1 MSSLLPRSYLFVP
14 ANRPERFDKAA
25 AAGADAVIIDLED
38 AVPPAEK
45 TTARQSL
52 AAWLSAAKPVLVRIN
67 GADSEWFADDLAIAA
82 LPGVAGVVLPKAERA
97 EHIARCADRHSVV
110 LPLIESAAGFANLRA
125 LARQPHVQRLMFG
138 SIDFQVDLGMTC
150 DEDELLMFHSQLVL
164 ESRLAGL
171 ASPVDGVTTALDN
184 IELLLADTRRARR
197 RGFGGKLCIHPRQIE
212 AVHRGFSPSADEIA
226 WARRVVEAAAQV
238 QGAAATVDG
247 KMIDK
252 PVILKAQSILDRSAK
267 GMAGQ

>member
-1 MSSLLPRSYLFVP
+1 
-14 ANRPERFDKAA
+14 
-25 AAGADAVIIDLED
+25 
-38 AVPPAEK
+38 
-45 TTARQSL
+45 
-52 AAWLSAAKPVLVRIN
+52 
-67 GADSEWFADDLAIAA
+67 
-82 LPGVAGVVLPKAERA
+82 
-97 EHIARCADRHSVV
+97 
-110 LPLIESAAGFANLRA
+110 
-125 LARQPHVQRLMFG
+125 
-138 SIDFQVDLGMTC
+138 MTC

-197 RGFGGKLCIHPRQIE
+197 RGFGGKLCSHPRQIE
-212 AVHRGFSPSADEIA
+212 AVHRGFSPSADEVA

-252 PVILKAQSILDRSAK
+252 PVILKAQNILDRSAK